1 MCSLTIECGGTN
13 SQVLRFWAAH
23 LQRCL
28 AFVMATHSRLGE
40 GCLCGELDVG
50 LFQMI
55 LSLPSQCP
63 ETIDAIGGEEEEE
76 DEPTG
81 AETSDEESDDE
92 NTQDAADV
100 EEEDGEAVG
109 EMAEGGDSGVGEGG
123 VQVVE
128 EVADAC

>member
-1 MCSLTIECGGTN
+1 M
-13 SQVLRFWAAH
+13 
-23 LQRCL
+23 
-28 AFVMATHSRLGE
+28 
-40 GCLCGELDVG
+40 
-50 LFQMI
+50 
-55 LSLPSQCP
+55 LSEVRRS
-63 ETIDAIGGEEEEE
+63 EEE